1 MRAVVMAGGEG
12 TRLRP
17 ITANLPKPLAPV
29 ANKPI
34 MEHIVELLKS
44 HGVTDIVT
52 TVHYLAHEIQNHFG
66 DGSEFGVSITH
77 SIEDTPLGTAGAVKQ
92 AEVLLKGETF
102 IIISG
107 DALTDCDL
115 TKAVA
120 FHKAKGSQATIVL
133 SRVPNPLE
141 FGIVITD
148 DEGRIVRFLEKP
160 GWSEVFSDTVNT
172 GIYILEPEIFDLM
185 QQGKNYDWSKD
196 IFPELLRSGAPL
208 FGYIMGEYW
217 SDIGTLEQ
225 YREAQAH
232 VLQGRTKLQIPGER
246 VAPGVYVGEDTVIDP
261 LAEIVAP
268 VCIGSN
274 CRVKRGVKL
283 GPFTVIGDS
292 CLVEERAQ
300 IERSVLWDRCYV
312 GIDVDIQS
320 ATVASRVT
328 IKRETKISEDAVIG
342 DRCLIDVGCT
352 IRPRVKVWPDKMIER
367 GSTVTMSLVTG
378 NRWRGTLFRDLG
390 VAGISNIEIT
400 PEFATRFALAYGSV
414 LPPGSLVISSR
425 DSSRSSRMIKR
436 SVMSSLLSTGCRVVD
451 LHGLPV
457 PITRHHTRLMGAAGA
472 VNIRKLPGNAKLTLM
487 EVFDETG
494 AYVPRAS
501 ERKIEAAF
509 FREDFRR
516 ADMDDLGQIIEAVQ
530 PVEAYTRDFKLKLH
544 EPGPRR
550 IRLVVDYGFNSVS
563 TIFPE
568 ILSQVGFEVIS
579 LNSFND
585 ARSAPRR
592 REEIDEH
599 LNNLSRIVP
608 SVGYDMGVLVTQ
620 EGETLHVVDDKGLR
634 VVGNT
639 LFSAMCLLVA
649 QEKPG
654 ARIAMSVT
662 APHRLEEL
670 LNKHGAT
677 TVRCRSGVRDLM
689 AAANGNAD
697 FAGNE
702 SGGFI
707 FPDLHPGFDAMFALV
722 QFARL
727 LQSTGTSLSDLVN
740 TLPEFHLAYRQ
751 IPCAWETKGTVM
763 RKLSEE
769 NRQGARVELVDG
781 IKIYDEDSWVLV
793 LPDSFE
799 PVFHLFAE
807 SPSVNDSEAMVHE
820 FAGKIDVMRS
830 GR

>member
-1 MRAVVMAGGEG
+1 MAGGEG

-17 ITANLPKPLAPV
+17 ITANRPKPLVPV

-34 MEHIVELLKS
+34 MEHIVELLKA
-44 HGVTDIVT
+44 HGITDIVT
-52 TVHYLAHEIQNHFG
+52 TVHYLAHEIQNYFG
-66 DGSEFGVSITH
+66 DGSDFGVAMTH
-77 SIEDTPLGTAGAVKQ
+77 SIEDNPLGTAGAVKQ

-102 IIISG
+102 VIISG
-107 DALTDCDL
+107 DALTDCDI

-120 FHKAKGSQATIVL
+120 FHRAKGSLATIVL

-148 DEGRIVRFLEKP
+148 EEGRVLRFLEKP

-172 GIYILEPEIFDLM
+172 GIYILEPEIFAYM
-185 QQGKNYDWSKD
+185 EQGKNYDWSKD
-196 IFPELLRSGAPL
+196 IFPQLLREGKPL
-208 FGYIMGEYW
+208 YGYIMGEYW

-232 VLQGRTKLQIPGER
+232 VLQGRTKLNIPGER
-246 VAPGVYVGEDTVIDP
+246 TAPGIHIGHDTVVDP
-261 LAEIVAP
+261 LAELVAP

-274 CRVKRGVKL
+274 CRVKRGAKV
-283 GPFTVIGDS
+283 GPFSVVGDS
-292 CLVEERAQ
+292 CLIEERAQ
-300 IERSVLWDRCYV
+300 IERSVMWDRCY
-312 GIDVDIQS
+312 ISMDVEVQS
-320 ATVASRVT
+320 ATLGSRVT
-328 IKRETKISEDAVIG
+328 VKRESRINEDAVVG

-352 IRPRVKVWPDKMIER
+352 IRPRVKVWPDKTIER

-390 VAGISNIEIT
+390 VAGISNIEMT

-414 LPPGSLVISSR
+414 LPPGSLVVSSR

-436 SVMSSLLSTGCRVVD
+436 SVMASLLSTGCRVVD

-457 PITRHHTRLMGAAGA
+457 PITRHHTCLMGGAGA
-472 VNIRKLPGNAKLTLM
+472 VNVRKLPGNTKLTLM
-487 EVFDETG
+487 EVFDSNG
-494 AYVPRAS
+494 AYLPRAV
-501 ERKIEAAF
+501 ERKVEASF

-516 ADMDDLGQIIEAVQ
+516 ADMDDLGQMVEAVQ
-530 PVEAYTRDFKLKLH
+530 PVEAYTRDFKLKLP
-544 EPGPRR
+544 EPGNRR

-592 REEIDEH
+592 RDQIDSH
-599 LNNLSRIVP
+599 LDNLSRIVP

-620 EGETLHVVDDKGLR
+620 EGESLHLVDDKGLR

-639 LFSAMCLLVA
+639 LFTAMCLLVA
-649 QEKPG
+649 RSKPG

-662 APHRLEEL
+662 APNRLEEL
-670 LNKHGAT
+670 LTKHGAT

-689 AAANGNAD
+689 AAAADNVD

-707 FPDLHPGFDAMFALV
+707 FPNLHPGFDAMFALV
-722 QFARL
+722 HFARL
-727 LQSTGTSLSDLVN
+727 LQAAGTPLNDLVN

-769 NRQGARVELVDG
+769 SRQGARVELVDG

-799 PVFHLFAE
+799 PVFHVFAE
-807 SPSVNDSEAMVHE
+807 SPSLNNSEAMVHE